1 MTGVTCVTASIT
13 SDKEAEG
20 MSTKTERLAFVT
32 AVYPAAYRLYMAK
45 DSIHPVFVTA
55 QAAIETGWKVKG
67 AEGTNNL
74 FGITRG
80 SSWRG
85 EVKLCLTTEHFATPD
100 KRFTA
105 PERVVS
111 VTPEGGG
118 RYAYRVYRL
127 FRVYDSP
134 EACLNDHLSVLRGAG
149 YADAWPYRNDPK
161 AFAAYI
167 SNSVGA
173 KYATAPTYVDTM
185 CGVIDMVER
194 YVKELGL

>member
-1 MTGVTCVTASIT
+1 
-13 SDKEAEG
+13 
-20 MSTKTERLAFVT
+20 MSTKSEQINFIRE
-32 AVYPAAYRLYMAK
+32 VYPAACRLYMAK

-55 QAAIETGWKVKG
+55 QAALETGWKSKG

-85 EVKLCLTTEHFATPD
+85 EVKLCLTTEYFATPD

-111 VTPEGGG
+111 VTPAGGG

-127 FRVYDSP
+127 FRVYDSL
-134 EACLNDHLSVLRGAG
+134 EACLYDHLAVLRGAG
-149 YADAWPYRNDPK
+149 YADAWAYRSDAK
-161 AFAAYI
+161 EYALRI
-167 SNSVGA
+167 SDCVGA
-173 KYATAPTYVDTM
+173 KYATSADYARVM
-185 CGVIDMVER
+185 CGVIDTVNKRIIEIRDEMVR
-194 YVKELGL
+194 FGAVDNIFFVV